1 MTISNGKILSTGAV
15 LCTAIYLFVTAPSE
29 IPDGDLVT
37 AGTNEV
43 SAEQIFNSANSI
55 NDAARFI
62 YTKQIVGPG
71 SKAGLE
77 FGEDWADPG
86 VEKGPLPALFLRLV
100 AGRMETKPEPLG
112 LYLGSD
118 EPINASNLF
127 SGKQM
132 EQFEIVKNSVAPSF
146 GETETGHLVAMYP
159 DVASAQPCVVCHNE
173 HPDSPKTD
181 WKLNDIMGATT
192 WTYPSQVVTEADLL
206 DSTRAVFAAIE
217 ESYGSYLEKVK
228 TFKEPVEIGTSWPTE
243 GKRTLPDVGTFMAAV
258 REAASTQ
265 VLYEIL
271 LAQLSAEEIQQ

>member
-1 MTISNGKILSTGAV
+1 MKISNGKILSTGAV

-29 IPDGDLVT
+29 LPDGDLVT

-71 SKAGLE
+71 SKAGLK

-132 EQFEIVKNSVAPSF
+132 EQFEIVKNSVRRVS
-146 GETETGHLVAMYP
+146 VKQKP
-159 DVASAQPCVVCHNE
+159 DIWLQCTLMLRLLSRVS
-173 HPDSPKTD
+173 S
-181 WKLNDIMGATT
+181 ATT
-192 WTYPSQVVTEADLL
+192 
-206 DSTRAVFAAIE
+206 STRTAPRLTGN
-217 ESYGSYLEKVK
+217 S
-228 TFKEPVEIGTSWPTE
+228 TTSWGRRPGLTPA
-243 GKRTLPDVGTFMAAV
+243 RL
-258 REAASTQ
+258 
-265 VLYEIL
+265 
-271 LAQLSAEEIQQ
+271 